1 MIVEMMEV
9 HKLIRYLSCE
19 IMYMTNIKDNMCSQ
33 IIEMM
38 TKWDNDQDI
47 DYHYKNVD
55 DMIMN
60 ILKTNMAEEHKLL
73 RYWCYVNEYTK
84 NKDGRVL
91 PIIDMLMIW
100 DNNYHYGN
108 DENYIYNWVIDVIDI
123 MIMNISKIEM
133 IEKCL
138 LLWWL

>member
-1 MIVEMMEV
+1 MFMIVEMMEV

-73 RYWCYVNEYTK
+73 RY
-84 NKDGRVL
+84 
-91 PIIDMLMIW
+91 
-100 DNNYHYGN
+100 
-108 DENYIYNWVIDVIDI
+108 
-123 MIMNISKIEM
+123 
-133 IEKCL
+133 
-138 LLWWL
+138 